1 MTIKKQFFALVL
13 ILSYSIFSS
22 AEASD
27 ISLLIKE
34 CDEGRANS
42 CGQAGVYYEN
52 SENADLKKAEQMYSA
67 GCDLDDMFSC
77 GALIYLPD
85 DNDSFNKINNLQ
97 TDIHKNTSA
106 TNNSFNS
113 LDETIASFNHRNL
126 STDLKKIFS
135 TFNDYCAQGEG
146 KACLYS
152 GVMNNYGLGTK
163 RNLKKAISNY
173 ESACDSNI
181 SKACYNLGFM
191 YEYGKGIKQNKGT
204 AAKYF
209 EKGCDLNVGQACRN
223 RAWLY
228 VKGKGKYHDPNMA
241 FSYFFKGCELN
252 DVKSCSSVGYSYLH
266 GSGTKKDLE
275 MARKYYKIACTRG
288 HKKSCSFK

>member
-1 MTIKKQFFALVL
+1 MTIKKQLFALVL

-85 DNDSFNKINNLQ
+85 DKDSFNKINKLQ

-113 LDETIASFNHRNL
+113 LDETIASFNQRNL

-275 MARKYYKIACTRG
+275 MARKYYKIACTRD

>member
-1 MTIKKQFFALVL
+1 MTIKKQLFALVL

-85 DNDSFNKINNLQ
+85 DKDSFNKINKQQ

-126 STDLKKIFS
+126 
-135 TFNDYCAQGEG
+135 
-146 KACLYS
+146 
-152 GVMNNYGLGTK
+152 
-163 RNLKKAISNY
+163 
-173 ESACDSNI
+173 
-181 SKACYNLGFM
+181 
-191 YEYGKGIKQNKGT
+191 
-204 AAKYF
+204 
-209 EKGCDLNVGQACRN
+209 
-223 RAWLY
+223 
-228 VKGKGKYHDPNMA
+228 
-241 FSYFFKGCELN
+241 
-252 DVKSCSSVGYSYLH
+252 
-266 GSGTKKDLE
+266 
-275 MARKYYKIACTRG
+275 
-288 HKKSCSFK
+288 

>member
-85 DNDSFNKINNLQ
+85 DKDSFNKINKLQ

-163 RNLKKAISNY
+163 RNLKKAIS
-173 ESACDSNI
+173 D
-181 SKACYNLGFM
+181 
-191 YEYGKGIKQNKGT
+191 
-204 AAKYF
+204 
-209 EKGCDLNVGQACRN
+209 R
-223 RAWLY
+223 
-228 VKGKGKYHDPNMA
+228 
-241 FSYFFKGCELN
+241 
-252 DVKSCSSVGYSYLH
+252 KSVV
-266 GSGTKKDLE
+266 
-275 MARKYYKIACTRG
+275 
-288 HKKSCSFK
+288 

>member
-1 MTIKKQFFALVL
+1 MTIKKQFVALVL
-13 ILSYSIFSS
+13 ILAYSIFSS

-85 DNDSFNKINNLQ
+85 DKDSFNKINKLQ

>member
-1 MTIKKQFFALVL
+1 MTIKKQLFALVL

-85 DNDSFNKINNLQ
+85 DKDSFNKINKLQ

-275 MARKYYKIACTRG
+275 MARKYYKIACTRD

>member
-1 MTIKKQFFALVL
+1 MTIKKHSFALVL

-34 CDEGRANS
+34 CNEGMANS

-85 DNDSFNKINNLQ
+85 DKDSFNKINKLQ

-106 TNNSFNS
+106 ANNSFNS

-173 ESACDSNI
+173 ESGERVPYD
-181 SKACYNLGFM
+181 
-191 YEYGKGIKQNKGT
+191 GIKMKL
-204 AAKYF
+204 A
-209 EKGCDLNVGQACRN
+209 E
-223 RAWLY
+223 
-228 VKGKGKYHDPNMA
+228 
-241 FSYFFKGCELN
+241 
-252 DVKSCSSVGYSYLH
+252 
-266 GSGTKKDLE
+266 
-275 MARKYYKIACTRG
+275 YYGVTVA
-288 HKKSCSFK
+288 

>member
-1 MTIKKQFFALVL
+1 MTIKKQLFALVL

-85 DNDSFNKINNLQ
+85 DKDSFNKINKLQ

>member
-1 MTIKKQFFALVL
+1 MTIKKHSFALVL

-113 LDETIASFNHRNL
+113 LDETIASFNHRTL

-135 TFNDYCAQGEG
+135 TFNEYCAQGEG

-191 YEYGKGIKQNKGT
+191 YEYGNGVVKSIKTSLSLFERGCALNDGKACNSAGFLYEYGKGIKQNKGT

-209 EKGCDLNVGQACRN
+209 E
-223 RAWLY
+223 
-228 VKGKGKYHDPNMA
+228 
-241 FSYFFKGCELN
+241 KGCELN

>member
-1 MTIKKQFFALVL
+1 MTIKKHSFALVL

-85 DNDSFNKINNLQ
+85 DKDSFNKINKLQ

>member
-1 MTIKKQFFALVL
+1 MTIKKQLFALVL

-22 AEASD
+22 AETSD

-85 DNDSFNKINNLQ
+85 DKDSFNKINKLQ